1 MWKGFKM
8 SQNSYDYSTRT
19 GVRPIS
25 WEDFHGICK
34 ALALS
39 VSYFQPEV
47 IVPIGRGGYYPGTLI
62 AHLLQV
68 EIYPV
73 RISRRVNDIVKY
85 KEPQWFVTPPAEIAH
100 RRVVVVDE
108 ICDSGETIIKVKEKC
123 LALGASMVKSA
134 VLYAHSKA
142 VQVPDYIGIVT
153 DELLLNPWDR
163 EVLRDG
169 FFHFNPEYAEALV
182 HQGLEAKADLL
193 IPASFFR
200 LVKE

>member
-1 MWKGFKM
+1 MQKDYKM

-19 GVRPIS
+19 GVHPIS

-39 VSYFQPEV
+39 VSHFQPEV
-47 IVPIGRGGYYPGTLI
+47 IVPIGRGGYYPGTLL

-73 RISRRVNDIVKY
+73 RVSRRINDIVKY
-85 KEPQWFVTPPAEIAH
+85 KEPQWFVIPPAEITY
-100 RRVVVVDE
+100 RRVVIVDE
-108 ICDSGETIIKVKEKC
+108 ICDSGETILMVKEKC

-142 VQVPDYIGIVT
+142 VQVPDYVGIIS

-163 EVLRDG
+163 EVFRNG
-169 FFHFNPEYAEALV
+169 GFHFNPEYAEALMN
-182 HQGLEAKADLL
+182 QGLEANAEFL
-193 IPASFFR
+193 IPANFFR
-200 LVKE
+200 LAKE

>member
-1 MWKGFKM
+1 M

-19 GVRPIS
+19 GVHPIS

-34 ALALS
+34 ALALAIS
-39 VSYFQPEV
+39 HFQPEV
-47 IVPIGRGGYYPGTLI
+47 IVPIGRGGYYPGTLL

-73 RISRRVNDIVKY
+73 RVSRRINDIVKY

-100 RRVVVVDE
+100 HRVAVVDE
-108 ICDSGETIIKVKEKC
+108 ICDSGETILMVKEKC

-134 VLYAHSKA
+134 VLYAHTKG
-142 VQVPDYIGIVT
+142 VHIPDYVGIIT

-163 EVLRDG
+163 EVFRNG
-169 FFHFNPEYAEALV
+169 GFHFNPEYAEALA
-182 HQGLEAKADLL
+182 HQVVEAKAEFL
-193 IPASFFR
+193 IPAKAFR
-200 LVKE
+200 LAKV